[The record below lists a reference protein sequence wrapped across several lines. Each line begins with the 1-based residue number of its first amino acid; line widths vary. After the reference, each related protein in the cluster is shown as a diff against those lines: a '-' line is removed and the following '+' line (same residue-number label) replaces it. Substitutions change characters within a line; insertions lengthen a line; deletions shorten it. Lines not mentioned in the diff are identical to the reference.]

1 MLAVGAL
8 TYLASAAQ
16 AEEPAE
22 EAPYAPPA
30 TLEGAHFFEPF
41 ISHYGA
47 FTASKDEDFSGE
59 WKHELYTHDALAG
72 DKGLVV
78 GSPAKKHAVSS
89 LFEKPFVAKD
99 AGGLVI
105 QYELQLKNKLQCGG
119 AYLKL
124 LTASDALSHD
134 GFKAETPYTIMFG
147 PDRCGTTNKVHFI
160 LRHQNPVSKEWEEKH
175 LQSPPTPEVN
185 DGLTHLYT
193 AIVGSDN
200 TVKLLVDNK
209 QVKSASLLSA
219 SEFKPPINPEK
230 VVDDPDDKKPADW
243 VDEPKIDDPEA
254 SKPDDWDEDAP
265 PKIDDPKAEKPA
277 LWLDDAPLKV
287 PDPSATPPDDW
298 DIEEDGEWE
307 APLVDNPDCKG
318 EGKGCGEWKAP
329 VIANP
334 AYKGKWHAP
343 RIDNPAYIGVWKPRQ
358 IDNPNYFTDEA
369 PWQVAPVG
377 GIGIELWTMQNGILF
392 DNIVLAGSA
401 DVAASIAASA
411 FEARAKGEKAAK
423 RKDKSK
429 TDGVRGMIVDYA
441 AQAIE
446 FVQENLLLVG
456 ATLCLGVLPLLLFC
470 CGGSSKKAPTPAA
483 AAAAAAA
490 ASAAAAS
497 SSSEPGPSSAGE
509 ADAPANDEDEK
520 AEEEEPVSK
529 KAAGKKRTKKAD

>member
-1 MLAVGAL
+1 MLGI
-8 TYLASAAQ
+8 TYLVAAQ
-16 AEEPAE
+16 ADLAAE

-41 ISHYGA
+41 LSHYGA
-47 FTASKDEDFSGE
+47 FTASKDEVFSGE

-72 DKGLVV
+72 DMGLVV
-78 GSPAKKHAVSS
+78 GSVHKKHAVSS
-89 LFEKPFVAKD
+89 LFAKPFVPKD

-105 QYELQLKNKLQCGG
+105 QYELQLKNKLSCGG

-124 LTASDALSHD
+124 LTASEALDHD
-134 GFKAETPYTIMFG
+134 GFNAETPYTIMFG
-147 PDRCGTTNKVHFI
+147 PDKCGGTNKVHFI

-219 SEFKPPINPEK
+219 SDFKPPINPEK
-230 VVDDPDDKKPADW
+230 VVDDPDDKKPAEW

-265 PKIDDPKAEKPA
+265 AKIADPKAEKPP

-287 PDPSATPPDDW
+287 PDPSATPPGDW
-298 DIEEDGEWE
+298 DMDEDGEWE

-329 VIANP
+329 IISNP

-343 RIDNPAYIGVWKPRQ
+343 RVDNPAYVGVWKPRQ
-358 IDNPNYFTDEA
+358 IDNPSYFSDEA

-377 GIGIELWTMQNGILF
+377 GIGIELLTDRSGILF

-401 DVAASIAASA
+401 DVAAGIAASA
-411 FEARAKGEKAAK
+411 FEARAKGEQAAK

-429 TDGVRGMIVDYA
+429 GDGVRGMIADYA
-441 AQAIE
+441 ARALE
-446 FVQENLLLVG
+446 FVQENLLIVG
-456 ATLCLGVLPLLLFC
+456 ATLCIGVLPLLLFC
-470 CGGSSKKAPTPAA
+470 CGGSKKKAPAA

-509 ADAPANDEDEK
+509 ADVPADDEDEK
-520 AEEEEPVSK
+520 PEEEPVSK
-529 KAAGKKRTKKAD
+529 KAGKKPARTKKAD